1 MVMSCFNFLN
11 KMTRDQLMLFGNSV
25 GYLGLTLSG
34 YQTYIA
40 FTDGDMHHQ
49 RVEYMDTW
57 ENVGVGVGLVKNGYH
72 PAKYIFTWINS
83 GPQIRSV
90 RKDRA
95 DHQT

>member
-40 FTDGDMHHQ
+40 FTDGDITGMIF
-49 RVEYMDTW
+49 W
-57 ENVGVGVGLVKNGYH
+57 ELLLRLSVLLV
-72 PAKYIFTWINS
+72 IFLLQLDSSLLLEW
-83 GPQIRSV
+83 SV
-90 RKDRA
+90 LLDVLLVLFLR
-95 DHQT
+95 